1 MASADI
7 QKMLL
12 FRQWLQDAYIAGHD
26 PEVAHLKYVDTFGTE
41 PPNEWRKGAVFGDRP
56 SKSDKVTYW
65 EYLGNRELQVKE
77 KLMAWEF
84 GTLNDYI
91 FLSEPTNAP
100 RKSSKRKKQATIDPE
115 TDSDLISSVLNS
127 LML

>member
-1 MASADI
+1 MIRRPPRSTRNSSSAASDVY
-7 QKMLL
+7 K
-12 FRQWLQDAYIAGHD
+12 RQ
-26 PEVAHLKYVDTFGTE
+26 
-41 PPNEWRKGAVFGDRP
+41 
-56 SKSDKVTYW
+56 
-65 EYLGNRELQVKE
+65 YLGNKELPVKE

-100 RKSSKRKKQATIDPE
+100 RKSSKRKKQARIDPE

-127 LML
+127 LMPWYGDRSLMLRFEVGSIDIFTVPLGTVKILSLYLGF